1 MFRAN
6 YDLSQAILNAGFDLS
21 SPTIGSALDFG
32 QVMSNEPAPAR
43 TVSFYATKAGKVSYS
58 LTGSK
63 AFAVTSIK
71 VTEYV
76 EGKDFSSGYE
86 KVIEYSKSTF
96 PVPAGGN
103 TVMAVTYNQGFA
115 PGVQTGKL
123 SITVDG
129 KTTTHTLKGTQIE
142 KNLSLTVD
150 SVTQSANSIMPQEA
164 IVVNVSLDVKQNSG
178 SNLTFA
184 LVDAPTGVKLAG
196 DSVWVGKAGKSNQKF
211 KIQTDATV
219 ADNPAVTCNVA
230 VLRSD
235 TQQPLAT
242 FPITFGVKREWLEW
256 SYKRETGNQEVWG
269 TLQLSSTGEFI
280 WNVEAK
286 NTSKLFSDQFFT
298 AICFPGLYSGGVSP
312 TVFTVGA
319 LPIAS
324 HKKMFFQFT
333 GKIAI
338 TSFSD
343 MKSRKLRS
351 YLAINEGGPL
361 AALGEFGNGVVD
373 LFSKGFGG
381 SSYDDL
387 PNNFGGN
394 VAKWM
399 KNNNAKPI
407 KLISAKAWI

>member
-6 YDLSQAILNAGFDLS
+6 FDLSQAVRKAGFDLAIPAS
-21 SPTIGSALDFG
+21 GSTLDFG
-32 QVMSNEPAPAR
+32 QVMSNDPAPSR
-43 TVSFYATKAGKVSYS
+43 TLSFYAAKAGNVSYS
-58 LTGSK
+58 LSGSI
-63 AFAVTSIK
+63 AFSVSSIK

-76 EGKDFSSGYE
+76 EGEDFASGYE
-86 KVIEYSKSTF
+86 KKIEYSKSPF

-103 TVMAVTYNQGFA
+103 TVIAVTFNQGFA
-115 PGVQTGKL
+115 SGIQTGKL

-129 KTTTHTLKGTQIE
+129 KTTIHSLKGTRVD

-150 SVTQSANSIMPQEA
+150 SVTQSAKSIMPQEA
-164 IVVNVSLDVKQNSG
+164 VTVNVSLDVKQNSG

-184 LVDAPTGVKLAG
+184 LIDPPVGINLFGSSA
-196 DSVWVGKAGKSNQKF
+196 WVGKPGKSTQKF
-211 KIQTDATV
+211 TIQTDSTV

-235 TQQPLAT
+235 TQQVLAT
-242 FPITFGVKREWLEW
+242 IPITFEVKREWLEW

-269 TLQLSSTGEFI
+269 TLQLSNTGEFI
-280 WNVEAK
+280 WNIEAK
-286 NTSKLFSDQFFT
+286 NSSKLFSDQFFT
-298 AICFPGLYSGGVSP
+298 AVCFPGLYAGGVSP

-333 GKIAI
+333 GKFAL
-338 TSFSD
+338 TSFSE
-343 MKSRKLRS
+343 MKTKNLRS

-361 AALGEFGNGVVD
+361 AALGEFGKGVVD
-373 LFSKGFGG
+373 LFSNGFGG
-381 SSYDDL
+381 SGYDDL

-394 VAKWM
+394 VVKWM
-399 KNNNAKPI
+399 KNNNAKPV
-407 KLISAKAWI
+407 KLLSAKAWI